1 MEERS
6 DGVMFRGMFHEQ
18 AKGGHSF
25 HIPQKAGGYLLGEEI
40 SDILIPSPLFLP
52 LLGLFGIM
60 MISTAAR
67 IESETPSIPGAH

>member
-25 HIPQKAGGYLLGEEI
+25 HIPQKAGGYPLGEEI
-40 SDILIPSPLFLP
+40 
-52 LLGLFGIM
+52 
-60 MISTAAR
+60 
-67 IESETPSIPGAH
+67 